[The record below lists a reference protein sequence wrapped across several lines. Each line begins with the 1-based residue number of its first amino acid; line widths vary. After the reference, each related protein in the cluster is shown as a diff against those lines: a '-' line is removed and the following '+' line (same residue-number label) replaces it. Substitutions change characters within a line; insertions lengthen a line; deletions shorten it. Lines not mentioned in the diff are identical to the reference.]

1 MTTKEVAGICGVT
14 SRTVS
19 GNARKAG
26 IILEDGKIHNWTEDE
41 VRKLQLVLMNNM
53 QNRGNAATLGNVV
66 ENTARD
72 ALQGGMTLMEII
84 RSGNIEAMKELMDLS
99 MTAVQETARNKQ
111 LEAEKK
117 ALEEQNTQLIE
128 QKNAAEAETERIKQY
143 NRNFHNSL
151 YTATE
156 VANMLG
162 VTPNRIGREAKN
174 HNLKIEPLYG
184 MLGKIKLSNGKLVSQ
199 FCYNDDAIRILKA
212 IICAD

>member
-19 GNARKAG
+19 GNAKKAG
-26 IILEDGKIHNWTEDE
+26 IILEDGKTHNWTEDE
-41 VRKLQLVLMNNM
+41 VRKLQLVLMNNI
-53 QNRGNAATLGNVV
+53 QNRGNATTLGNVV

-117 ALEEQNTQLIE
+117 ALEEKRKQLMLDYQNE
-128 QKNAAEAETERIKQY
+128 KKEHQKDKELVLHKY
-143 NRNFHNSL
+143 L
-151 YTATE
+151 TATQ
-156 VANMLG
+156 
-162 VTPNRIGREAKN
+162 
-174 HNLKIEPLYG
+174 
-184 MLGKIKLSNGKLVSQ
+184 IK
-199 FCYNDDAIRILKA
+199 DAIWKEYGKRIIVSKVIKRIPIDDNDILYKPFMNGNYTGQQPVHHLNVLDK
-212 IICAD
+212 IREIME

>member
-1 MTTKEVAGICGVT
+1 MTTKEVAALCGVT

-199 FCYNDDAIRILKA
+199 FCYNDDTIRILKA
-212 IICAD
+212 IICTD

>member
-14 SRTVS
+14 DKTIYN
-19 GNARKAG
+19 NADKANV
-26 IILEDGKIHNWTEDE
+26 ILEHGKSHDWTEDE
-41 VRKLQLVLMNNM
+41 VKRLQLVLM
-53 QNRGNAATLGNVV
+53 RNATNAGGQQTDKSTIKSTLESTFQSGLTIQ
-66 ENTARD
+66 E
-72 ALQGGMTLMEII
+72 LI
-84 RSGNIEAMKELMDLS
+84 RSGNVDAMKEFMGIVVEATEQQKILIES
-99 MTAVQETARNKQ
+99 QKQ
-111 LEAEKK
+111 NK
-117 ALEEQNTQLIE
+117 ALIEQNTQLIE

-199 FCYNDDAIRILKA
+199 FCYNDDAVRILKA
-212 IICAD
+212 IICTD

>member
-1 MTTKEVAGICGVT
+1 MTTKEVAETSGTTPKTVT
-14 SRTVS
+14 ENGKKLFPNKEVQRGKTVDWTDEEVTVLIDYMQKHPS
-19 GNARKAG
+19 NNAGNELILSTYKSNLSTKLTPALKIKQAMLLMQEGYEEEIAR
-26 IILEDGKIHNWTEDE
+26 LE
-41 VRKLQLVLMNNM
+41 V
-53 QNRGNAATLGNVV
+53 
-66 ENTARD
+66 
-72 ALQGGMTLMEII
+72 
-84 RSGNIEAMKELMDLS
+84 
-99 MTAVQETARNKQ
+99 
-111 LEAEKK
+111 EKK
-117 ALEEQNTQLIE
+117 ALIEQNTQLIE

-156 VANMLG
+156 VAKMLG

-199 FCYNDDAIRILKA
+199 FCYNDDAVRILKA